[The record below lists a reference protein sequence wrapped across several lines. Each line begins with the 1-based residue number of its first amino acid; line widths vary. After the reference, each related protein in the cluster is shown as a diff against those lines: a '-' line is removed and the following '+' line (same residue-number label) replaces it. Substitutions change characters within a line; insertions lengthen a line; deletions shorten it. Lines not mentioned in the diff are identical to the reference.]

1 MVSESVSAGTGRAET
16 PIAVVG
22 LACRL
27 PGAPDPATFWSNLR
41 DGVDAVT
48 TTPADRWDADDFYDA
63 DGDAPGKVP
72 TRRGGYLDQVDRFDA
87 AFFGISPREAA
98 AMDPQQR
105 LVLELAWEAL
115 ENAGIVPD
123 SLRGSR
129 TGVYVGAIWDDY
141 ATLLHQHGPEHI
153 GRHTVTGLHRSIIAN
168 RVSYLL
174 GLHGPSLAVDTGQ
187 SSSLVSVHLA
197 CESLRRGESEV
208 AIAGGVNLNLVPES
222 TVGAAKFGG
231 LSPDGRCYTFD
242 ARANGYVRGEG
253 GGLVVLKPLERAVAD
268 GDRVLAV
275 IRGSAVNNDGTT
287 KGLTVPGRA
296 GQEAV
301 IAEALAHAGREPGD
315 IQYVELHGTGT
326 PLGDPIEASALGT
339 VLGAGRPQGEPL
351 LVGSAKTGV
360 GHLEGAA
367 GIVGLIKTVLSIA
380 RRQLPPSLNFEEPNP
395 RIPLHELRLRVQ
407 TELTEWPRTDR
418 PLLAGVSSFGMGG
431 TNAHVVL
438 EEGPTRA
445 VREDSAGSGALP
457 LPLPWVLSGRSVAAL
472 RGQAARLVEWAGE
485 GSVADVGLTLATE
498 RSWLPFRAAVVG
510 ESVED
515 LRMGLEALAAG
526 ESAPGL
532 SVGSGDGGSE
542 GLAFLFAGQGSQ
554 RPGMG
559 RELSE
564 AFPVFAESFAEVCG
578 AFDGLTGVPLAEAL
592 GDDRVHGTG
601 FAQPALFAFEVALF
615 RLWESWGVRPEVMAG
630 HSVGEFAAA
639 HVAGVFSLEDAAR
652 LVAARGRL
660 MQGLPAGGGMLAVR
674 ADEETITPLL
684 TELVSVAAVNGPE
697 SVVLSGDSE
706 TLDKIAGT
714 LNERGTKTRKLTV
727 SHAFHSPLMD
737 PVLDAFREVAETVTY
752 SAPRIPLVSTLTGA
766 PATGG
771 DFVSADYWVNH
782 ARQAVRF
789 HDAVRALDGSAFVEI
804 GPDATLTTLV
814 RNAVDAVA
822 VASLRR
828 GLSEPTAVVS
838 ALSQLHVEDVTQPDW
853 HAVFGPQAHTVDL
866 PTYAFQRQRHWLDTS
881 RALPARA
888 PLAAA
893 PDEESAAAEVDNS
906 LTARVAAAPDAERM
920 HLLTELVRTNV
931 AIVLGHV
938 GTGAIDPTQPFNELG
953 FDSLSAVEFGTRLK
967 AASGLP
973 FSGTLIYDHPTPA
986 LLAAHLKE
994 RLLGDGPSAET
1005 AAQPAAAADEPI
1017 AIVGMA
1023 CRFPGGV
1030 ASPED
1035 LWRLVADETDA
1046 ITPFPEDRDW
1056 DLDTLYD
1063 PDPGRP
1069 GKSYARHGGF
1079 LYEAADFDPGF
1090 FGISPREAAAMDP
1103 QQRLLLETS
1112 WEALER
1118 SAIVPDA
1125 LRGTSTGVFVGAMSQ
1140 EYGPRLHESAEGHEG
1155 YLLTGSTASVA
1166 SGRVAYTLGLEGP
1179 AVTVD
1184 TACSSSL
1191 VALHL
1196 AAQALRSGEC
1206 TVALAGG
1213 AAVMATPGMFVEFS
1227 RQRGLSEDGRCKAFS
1242 ADADGTAWG
1251 EGVGMLALQ
1260 RLSDARRDG
1269 RPVLAVLRGSATN
1282 QDGASNGLTAPNGPA
1297 QERVIRRAL
1306 VSARLS
1312 ASEVDA
1318 VEAHGTG
1325 TRLGDPIEAQAL
1337 LATYGQ
1343 GRGGEPLWLGS
1354 LKSNVG
1360 HAQAAAGVGG
1370 VIKMVMAMRHGV
1382 LPRTLHVGEP
1392 SPHVDWSSGAVQLLD
1407 EARDWPQVDGRPRR
1421 AAVSSFGISGTNAH
1435 VILEAP
1441 APEVRPEPTAPPEG
1455 TVVPWILSARSVAA
1469 LRAQAAGLGSHL
1481 DAVPDSDIADV
1492 AHALATDRAQLEHR
1506 AVVIGD
1512 STDALRNGLA
1522 SLAGGVSLG
1531 GVVEGVVGGGSGGP
1545 VFVFPGQG
1553 SQWVGMGAEL
1563 LDESVVFAE
1572 WVGRCEVALSP
1583 FVDWSLVDV

>member
-1 MVSESVSAGTGRAET
+1 DF
-16 PIAVVG
+16 
-22 LACRL
+22 
-27 PGAPDPATFWSNLR
+27 DPE
-41 DGVDAVT
+41 
-48 TTPADRWDADDFYDA
+48 
-63 DGDAPGKVP
+63 
-72 TRRGGYLDQVDRFDA
+72 
-87 AFFGISPREAA
+87 FFGLSPREALA
-98 AMDPQQR
+98 TDPQQR
-105 LVLELAWEAL
+105 LLLETAWEAF
-115 ENAGIVPD
+115 EHAGVEP
-123 SLRGSR
+123 SAVRGSR
-129 TGVYVGAIWDDY
+129 TGVYTGVMYNDYGARLQEAPEDMEGYLRNGSYGSVASGRISY
-141 ATLLHQHGPEHI
+141 TFGLEGPA
-153 GRHTVTGLHRSIIAN
+153 VT
-168 RVSYLL
+168 
-174 GLHGPSLAVDTGQ
+174 VDTAC
-187 SSSLVSVHLA
+187 SSSLVALHLA
-197 CESLRRGESEV
+197 AQALRNGECDL
-208 AIAGGVNLNLVPES
+208 ALAGGV
-222 TVGAAKFGG
+222 TVMATPNTFIEFSRQRG
-231 LSPDGRCYTFD
+231 LSEDGRCKAFSAD
-242 ARANGYVRGEG
+242 ADGTGFSEG
-253 GGLVVLKPLERAVAD
+253 AGLLLLERLSDAERR
-268 GDRVLAV
+268 GHRVLAV
-275 IRGSAVNNDGTT
+275 VRGSATNQDGASN
-287 KGLTVPGRA
+287 GLTAPNGPA
-296 GQEAV
+296 QERV
-301 IAEALAHAGREPGD
+301 IRQALASARLSAAEVD
-315 IQYVELHGTGT
+315 TVEAHGTGT
-326 PLGDPIEASALGT
+326 RLGDPIEAQALLATYGQERGGDEPLWLGSLKSNIGHT
-339 VLGAGRPQGEPL
+339 QAAAGVAGVIKMVLAMRHGVLPRTLHVGEPSPHVDWQEGQLALLSQARDWPQVDGRPRR
-351 LVGSAKTGV
+351 
-360 GHLEGAA
+360 AA
-367 GIVGLIKTVLSIA
+367 
-380 RRQLPPSLNFEEPNP
+380 
-395 RIPLHELRLRVQ
+395 
-407 TELTEWPRTDR
+407 
-418 PLLAGVSSFGMGG
+418 VSSFGISG

-438 EEGPTRA
+438 EAPAPEVRPEPT
-445 VREDSAGSGALP
+445 ALP
-457 LPLPWVLSGRSVAAL
+457 EGTVAPWVLSGRSAEAL

-498 RSWLPFRAAVVG
+498 RSRLPFRAAVVG

-515 LRMGLEALAAG
+515 FRTGLEALAAG

-532 SVGSGDGGSE
+532 VVPSGSVAGGRT
-542 GLAFLFAGQGSQ
+542 AFLFAGQGSQ

-559 RELSE
+559 RELAE
-564 AFPVFAESFAEVCG
+564 VFPVFAESFAEVCG
-578 AFDGLTGVPLAEAL
+578 AFDGLLGAPLAEAL
-592 GDDRVHGTG
+592 DDDRVHGTG

-639 HVAGVFSLEDAAR
+639 HVAGVFSLKDAAR

-660 MQGLPAGGGMLAVR
+660 MQGLPTGGGMLAVR

-697 SVVLSGDSE
+697 SVVLSGDGE
-706 TLDKIAGT
+706 TLDTISTT
-714 LNERGTKTRKLTV
+714 LSERGIKIKKLTV

-789 HDAVRALDGSAFVEI
+789 HDAVRSLDGSAFVEI

-838 ALSQLHVEDVTQPDW
+838 ALAQLHVEDVTHPDW

-893 PDEESAAAEVDNS
+893 PDEESAAEVDNS
-906 LTARVAAAPDAERM
+906 LTARVAAAPEAERM

-1063 PDPGRP
+1063 PDPGRL

-1306 VSARLS
+1306 ASARLS
-1312 ASEVDA
+1312 AGEVDA

-1343 GRGGEPLWLGS
+1343 GRGGGEPLWLGS

-1360 HAQAAAGVGG
+1360 HTQAAAGVGG

-1392 SPHVDWSSGAVQLLD
+1392 SPHVDWSAGAVALLD
-1407 EARDWPQVDGRPRR
+1407 EAREWPQVDGRPRR

-1531 GVVEGVVGGGSGGP
+1531 GVVEGVVGGGLGGGP
-1545 VFVFPGQG
+1545 VFVFPG
-1553 SQWVGMGAEL
+1553 
-1563 LDESVVFAE
+1563 
-1572 WVGRCEVALSP
+1572 
-1583 FVDWSLVDV
+1583 